1 MCSYFCK
8 YTKIYIYFLT
18 LSNYIENMDT
28 QDLQRLKNKY
38 DIIGNDAALNRA
50 LETAVAVAPTDLTVL
65 VTGESGVGKENIPKI
80 IHQYSLRKNNKY
92 FAVNCGAIPEGTID
106 SELFGHEK
114 GSFTGAIET
123 RKGYFEEADG
133 GTLFLD
139 EIGELPLPS
148 QAKLLRVL
156 QNGEFIKV
164 GSSKV
169 QKTDVRVIAATNVNL
184 MHNVSIGKFREDLY
198 YRLNAIQIRMPALR
212 DRKGDI
218 YLFFRKFTSDF
229 SEKYGMS
236 KVSLTNDAIDVLINY
251 RWPGNI
257 RQLKNVAETVAALE
271 SEKLTHSAERCEVD
285 AQTLKQYMPAEDA
298 SMLPV
303 ASSAPMESGLSDSDK
318 QMIVKAILDLK
329 QEVDNLK
336 AQVGNMSSA
345 PALKPA
351 EPVAEDAEWQGQGTP
366 GRHAEIKK
374 IIEIDSNPK
383 EEEPENLSLK
393 QNEVELIAKALER
406 HDGNRKLAAQELGM
420 SERTLYRK
428 ISKYDLDKKPEN

>member
-1 MCSYFCK
+1 
-8 YTKIYIYFLT
+8 
-18 LSNYIENMDT
+18 MDS
-28 QDLQRLKNKY
+28 QELQRLKNKY

-80 IHQYSLRKNNKY
+80 IHQNSLRKTSKY

-139 EIGELPLPS
+139 EIGELPLAS

-184 MHNVSIGKFREDLY
+184 LYAVGKGKFREDLY
-198 YRLNAIQIRMPALR
+198 YRLNAIQIMMPALR
-212 DRKGDI
+212 ERKEDI
-218 YLFFRKFTSDF
+218 YLLFRKFTSDF
-229 SEKYGMS
+229 SERYGMG
-236 KVSLTNDAIDVLINY
+236 KVTLTNDAIDLLINY

-257 RQLKNVAETVAALE
+257 RQLKNVAETVTALE
-271 SEKLTHSAERCEVD
+271 SEKLTRASERCVVD
-285 AQTLKQYMPAEDA
+285 SEALSRYIPKNEAGL
-298 SMLPV
+298 LPV
-303 ASSAPMESGLSDSDK
+303 AASEPSGGAMPDSDK
-318 QMIVKAILDLK
+318 QMIIKAIFDLK

-336 AQVGNMSSA
+336 ARLDAGERPVT
-345 PALKPA
+345 PALRPA
-351 EPVAEDAEWQGQGTP
+351 ISPVPEPDEAEWQGSGEPVT
-366 GRHAEIKK
+366 GGEIGK
-374 IIEIDSNPK
+374 IVDISAGVPK
-383 EEEPENLSLK
+383 NQNLS
-393 QNEVELIAKALER
+393 VEKAKLDMIVKALEK
-406 HDGNRKLAAQELGM
+406 HDGNRKLAALDLGVPD
-420 SERTLYRK
+420 RTLYRW
-428 ISKYDLDKKPEN
+428 IAKYNLGKKYGK

>member
-1 MCSYFCK
+1 
-8 YTKIYIYFLT
+8 
-18 LSNYIENMDT
+18 MDS
-28 QDLQRLKNKY
+28 QELQRLKNKY

-80 IHQYSLRKNNKY
+80 IHQNSLRKTSKY

-139 EIGELPLPS
+139 EIGELPLAS

-184 MHNVSIGKFREDLY
+184 LYAVGKGKFREDLY
-198 YRLNAIQIRMPALR
+198 YRLNAIQIMMPALR
-212 DRKGDI
+212 ERKEDI
-218 YLFFRKFTSDF
+218 YLLFRKFTSDF
-229 SEKYGMS
+229 SERYGMG
-236 KVSLTNDAIDVLINY
+236 KVTLTNDAIDLLINY

-257 RQLKNVAETVAALE
+257 RQLKNVAETVTALE
-271 SEKLTHSAERCEVD
+271 SEKLTRTSERCVVD
-285 AQTLKQYMPAEDA
+285 SEALSRYIPKNEAGL
-298 SMLPV
+298 LPV
-303 ASSAPMESGLSDSDK
+303 ASPEPSGGAMPDSDK
-318 QMIVKAILDLK
+318 QMIIKAIFDLK

-336 AQVGNMSSA
+336 ARLDAGERPVT
-345 PALKPA
+345 PALRPA
-351 EPVAEDAEWQGQGTP
+351 ISPVPEPDEAEWQGSGEPVT
-366 GRHAEIKK
+366 GGEIGK
-374 IIEIDSNPK
+374 IVDISAGVPK
-383 EEEPENLSLK
+383 NQNLS
-393 QNEVELIAKALER
+393 VEKAKLDMIVKALEK
-406 HDGNRKLAAQELGM
+406 HDGNRKLAALDLGVPD
-420 SERTLYRK
+420 RTLYRW
-428 ISKYDLDKKPEN
+428 IAKYNLGKKYGK